1 MYRHTYDIDRGVDI
15 KLYDI
20 VDHVKPDIAPEP
32 DFQHKAKRTA
42 AQMAVG
48 DSFVVPG
55 AETWEVRHIHD
66 PSRRRI
72 FSMRQREFGVRVWRH
87 A

>member
-1 MYRHTYDIDRGVDI
+1 MYKRFYDIDRGVDI

-20 VDHVKPDIAPEP
+20 VEHIGPDIGP
-32 DFQHKAKRTA
+32 DIDYQHTAKQTA
-42 AQMAVG
+42 MIMKVG

-55 AETWEVRHIHD
+55 VETWQLRHIHD
-66 PSRRRI
+66 RSRRRI
-72 FSMRQREFGVRVWRH
+72 YSMRQREFGVRVWRH